1 MGDNLDTDATDAKT
15 AKRRSVEVE
24 VEVTSKRWGSD
35 GRVSE
40 DSVKYV
46 KVPIIGE
53 SSIRLDITV
62 DLRKTD
68 TIVIR
73 PVRRDMDDVSG
84 LISDATKLAND

>member
-15 AKRRSVEVE
+15 TKRRSVE